1 MKKIISLV
9 SIIAFGG
16 FIAGCAST
24 GYEKAG
30 TTSNTLRQ
38 AAQSIDNA
46 RAPIDAVLASLSELV
61 NFPAPNITKQFQ
73 KYDAAVN
80 TLDAQAAEVRT
91 NATAMQEQGAAYLQ
105 KWSEEL
111 AKIQNDDIQNRS
123 MDRRNAT
130 TARFKEVKAS
140 YVKTNAQFALFMSDL
155 KDIRTL
161 LATDLTVGGLD
172 SIKGLS
178 AKANEKALPLRE
190 SLVRL
195 SDDFKSLGVALSTTS
210 VAR

>member
-140 YVKTNAQFALFMSDL
+140 YVETNAQFALFMSDL